1 MRVRRPIQG
10 AGRAVRAAAILASG
24 CARFNDAISQPF
36 TTAPEMAPGPTS
48 TPPPPPP
55 LPPKPFPKARPA
67 PGVMQ
72 GCLESTSGLIMGPD
86 SKTALVAERTTG
98 AVKEVSVSAEP
109 KVKMVIPVDPS
120 GDGGLMDI
128 VQSPTFSQDRLT
140 YAYISTPTDNRVI
153 RVAEGDTP
161 KDILT
166 GIPGGRRRQHRFAD
180 LHQPDDAGR
189 ADRRC
194 RQSGAGGGSE
204 VVGRQGDPHRA
215 ADDGGSGAAD
225 HRAHRDGRRRGMCID
240 PTDDSLFI
248 TDRTPAGDRL
258 QRIGP
263 DAKVSTVWT
272 WPNRPGVAGCAALDG
287 TILVNLVNTKQTVAV
302 RLAQGTGAV
311 TGDPEVVRQDTH
323 GHAWALQVS
332 PDGNIWGAT
341 VNRTA
346 GDPEK
351 LDDVVFPL
359 FPQGG
364 GFPAATPT
372 TPESGALLDG
382 EFQILVAP
390 RQHAGQPR
398 AHLRGLEPSGALE
411 QHRQH
416 GHGLQPGQR
425 RAEAEVHSLPKVRWP
440 LMVGRSSRNSSGAST
455 WAGSRLAAPH
465 SSSTIES
472 AGRSTPAT
480 RVSRSTW
487 R

>member
-1 MRVRRPIQG
+1 MRVRRPIRG
-10 AGRAVRAAAILASG
+10 VLAVLCAAAILSSG
-24 CARFNDAISQPF
+24 CARFNNAISQPF
-36 TTAPEMAPGPTS
+36 TTAPEMAPGPSS

-55 LPPKPFPKARPA
+55 LPPKPFPKACPA

-86 SKTALVAERTTG
+86 SKTATVAERTTG
-98 AVKEVSVSAEP
+98 VVKEVSVSAEP

-128 VQSPTFSQDRLT
+128 VLSPTFSQDRLM
-140 YAYISTPTDNRVI
+140 YAYVSTPTDNRVI
-153 RVAEGDTP
+153 RIAEGDAP
-161 KDILT
+161 KEILT
-166 GIPGGRRRQHRFAD
+166 GIPKGATGNTGSLIFTSPTTLVVQTG
-180 LHQPDDAGR
+180 DAGNPAMA
-189 ADRRC
+189 ADPKSLAGKVIRIE
-194 RQSGAGGGSE
+194 QPTTVGQAPPTTALSGMGAGG
-204 VVGRQGDPHRA
+204 
-215 ADDGGSGAAD
+215 
-225 HRAHRDGRRRGMCID
+225 GMCID

-364 GFPAATPT
+364 GFP
-372 TPESGALLDG
+372 
-382 EFQILVAP
+382 
-390 RQHAGQPR
+390 
-398 AHLRGLEPSGALE
+398 
-411 QHRQH
+411 
-416 GHGLQPGQR
+416 
-425 RAEAEVHSLPKVRWP
+425 
-440 LMVGRSSRNSSGAST
+440 RSNADNT
-455 WAGSRLAAPH
+455 
-465 SSSTIES
+465 
-472 AGRSTPAT
+472 
-480 RVSRSTW
+480 
-487 R
+487 